1 MREKINVELLKLALY
16 VLLEKLTIVPKSLYE
31 DKIKEA
37 YNIAKEFDGKDTPF
51 IALAIKLKVPIWT
64 QDKALIKN
72 SLTKKTGHVALD
84 TIGVEELLSEKTLN
98 EVLDKLEKRFKEK
111 ES

>member
-31 DKIKEA
+31 D
-37 YNIAKEFDGKDTPF
+37 NIAKEFDEKDTPF

-64 QDKALIKN
+64 QDKALIKS